1 MKITY
6 LNSASV
12 LIEDKNVKILCDP
25 WLDGEEY
32 FGSWGIYPPYDFRPE
47 IFDDVDFI
55 HISHIHPDHCSSS
68 TLSKLNKKIPIIIH
82 KFPEKFL
89 KSFLENLG
97 FNVMEL
103 DHNKRTK
110 LKENV
115 HINVLAADDCNP
127 EVCGKLMG
135 CNSLE
140 KNYGTTQIDTLSIID
155 NGNEVVVNTNDCPFP
170 IAEKTSLKVKQ
181 LHPNIDFLLV
191 GYVKASSYPQCFD
204 LDESEKMNEAIIK
217 QEKKLQTT
225 LQYVNLFKPRFFMPF
240 AGRYTLTGKNVN
252 LNKYRGEPELE
263 NAYDYLVKNIPE
275 NESKC
280 VVLNHDCDFDI
291 STGKQSQEFIPVNFD
306 EKSNFVAS
314 VFSKRKYEY
323 EGETIPSEQDLIK
336 LLPKCYENF
345 EKVRKSINWSSET
358 RIILKINDDS
368 YAVISCDGTGYK
380 TCSSAEIKNIN
391 QFLMMTM
398 DTRLLKWILQG
409 PRKAH
414 WSIADIGC
422 HITYKRIP
430 NTYER
435 GLYYCW
441 NNFYSNEYD

>member
-1 MKITY
+1 MRITY

-32 FGSWGIYPPYDFRPE
+32 FGSWGIYPPYDFKSE
-47 IFDDVDFI
+47 KFDDVDFI

-97 FNVMEL
+97 FDVIEL
-103 DHNKRTK
+103 EHNKRTK

-115 HINVLAADDCNP
+115 YINVLAADDCNP
-127 EVCGKLMG
+127 EICGKLMG
-135 CNSLE
+135 CNVLE
-140 KNYGTTQIDTLSIID
+140 KNYGTSQIDTLSVID
-155 NGNEVVVNTNDCPFP
+155 NGNEVIINTNDCPYP
-170 IAEKTSLKVKQ
+170 IAEKVSFKVKQ
-181 LHPNIDFLLV
+181 LYPNIDFLLV
-191 GYVKASSYPQCFD
+191 GYVKASSYPQCFE
-204 LDESEKMNEAIIK
+204 LEESVKMKEASNK

-225 LQYVNLFKPRFFMPF
+225 LQYVDLFKPRYFMPF
-240 AGRYTLTGKNVN
+240 AGRYTLTGKNVH

-263 NAYDYLVKNIPE
+263 HAYDYLIKNIP
-275 NESKC
+275 NEKSKC
-280 VVLNHDCDFDI
+280 IILNHDCSFDI
-291 STGKQSQEFIPVNFD
+291 STKIKSQEFIPVNFD
-306 EKSNFVAS
+306 EKNTFVDT
-314 VFSKRKYEY
+314 VFSKKIFEY
-323 EGETIPSEQDLIK
+323 ENEATPTEQSLTD
-336 LLPKCYENF
+336 LLPICYENF
-345 EKVRKSINWSSET
+345 EKARKSINWSSET
-358 RIILKINDDS
+358 KIILKIHDDS
-368 YAVISCDGTGYK
+368 FSVISCNGDGYEI
-380 TCSSAEIKNIN
+380 CSAKDIQKFN
-391 QFLMMTM
+391 QFLMMTL
-398 DTRLLKWILQG
+398 DNRLLKWILQG

-430 NTYER
+430 NNYER

-441 NNFYSNEYD
+441 NNFYSNNYN